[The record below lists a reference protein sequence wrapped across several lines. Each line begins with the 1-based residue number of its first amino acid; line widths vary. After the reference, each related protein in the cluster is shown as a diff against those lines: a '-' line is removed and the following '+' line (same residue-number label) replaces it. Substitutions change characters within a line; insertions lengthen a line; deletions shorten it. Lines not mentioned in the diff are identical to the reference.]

1 MPTVCAHNDPP
12 VPNQTDA
19 SRSIAEPAGQTG
31 GGWRRVRGGVAAAR
45 GAARSFTPGGMPVF
59 AARNYRF
66 ELVSA
71 FYLPFLLAVVDSTI
85 IAVVA
90 KNAFEGAVSPA
101 ALNLVVAM
109 LAASTAF
116 ANIVSFLWVKLSQ
129 GKDKIRFINGLQLA
143 MIVMI
148 GGIALVP
155 RSGLGLFLLVMLVL
169 GARFCWAGFIT
180 IRSTIWRQNYSRD
193 MRARVT
199 GKLATIQVLS
209 VAVLGVGLGTAM
221 DLDDRAFR
229 LFFPVGAVLAL
240 AGVWAW
246 SKVRVRQGPALVAE
260 ERRTGLEPGK
270 GGPSINPLSV
280 WRLLREDRQYGAY
293 MSCMM
298 LLGLGNL
305 MVTPVLVIA
314 LRDLFQM
321 QYLGGILI
329 ANSLPLVMM
338 PLSIP
343 LWARL
348 LDKVHVIEFRAI
360 HCWFFVASSVIVTIA
375 AVSRVPDL
383 LYVSAMIQGL
393 AFGGGVLAWNL
404 GHLDF
409 APASRAS
416 EYMGVHVTLTG
427 LRGLVAPFLAVGI
440 WKGLEYLSPGAGAWT
455 FAFCAAL
462 SAMGGIGFWRL
473 RNRRRRDLAADPE
486 KRAEGKA
493 DGPAVETPR

>member
-1 MPTVCAHNDPP
+1 
-12 VPNQTDA
+12 
-19 SRSIAEPAGQTG
+19 
-31 GGWRRVRGGVAAAR
+31 
-45 GAARSFTPGGMPVF
+45 MPVF

-90 KNAFEGAVSPA
+90 KNAFEGAVSEA

-116 ANIVSFLWVKLSQ
+116 ANIVSFLWVKISQ
-129 GKDKIRFINGLQLA
+129 GRDKIRFINGLQLA
-143 MIVMI
+143 MIVLVA
-148 GGIALVP
+148 GVGLVP
-155 RSGLGLFLLVMLVL
+155 RSAFGLFLLVVLVL
-169 GARFCWAGFIT
+169 LARFCWAGFIT
-180 IRSTIWRQNYSRD
+180 IRSTIWRQNYSRA

-199 GKLATIQVLS
+199 GKLATIQVLA

-229 LFFPVGAVLAL
+229 LFFPVGGLLAL

-246 SKVRVRQGPALVAE
+246 SRVRVRQGPALVAE
-260 ERRTGLEPGK
+260 ERRTGAAG
-270 GGPSINPLSV
+270 GAGPSVNPLSV
-280 WRLLREDRQYGAY
+280 WRVLRDDRRYGAY

-314 LRDLFQM
+314 LRDVFRM
-321 QYLGGILI
+321 EYLGGILI
-329 ANSLPLVMM
+329 ANSLPMIMM

-348 LDKVHVIEFRAI
+348 LDRVHVIEFRAI
-360 HCWFFVASSVIVTIA
+360 HCWFFVASSVIVTVA
-375 AVSRVPDL
+375 AVSRVPEL
-383 LYVSAMIQGL
+383 LYISAMIQGL

-409 APASRAS
+409 APAHRAS

-427 LRGLVAPFLAVGI
+427 LRGLIAPFLAVGI
-440 WKGLEYLSPGAGAWT
+440 WKGLEWVSPGAGAWT
-455 FAFCAAL
+455 FAFCAGL
-462 SAMGGIGFWRL
+462 SAIGGIGFWRL
-473 RNRRRRDLAADPE
+473 RNRRRRELLADPE
-486 KRAEGKA
+486 KRAQARA

>member
-1 MPTVCAHNDPP
+1 
-12 VPNQTDA
+12 VPQTQADE
-19 SRSIAEPAGQTG
+19 SVTEPATAAG
-31 GGWRRVRGGVAAAR
+31 GRRRGGFVAGGLALGGR
-45 GAARSFTPGGMPVF
+45 VGGKVGGAARHGARSFSPASMPTLT
-59 AARNYRF
+59 ARNYRF

-90 KNAFEGAVSPA
+90 KIAFEGAVSPGM
-101 ALNLVVAM
+101 LNLVVAI

-116 ANIVSFLWVKLSQ
+116 ANIVSFAWVKIAH

-143 MIVMI
+143 MIVAVAGI
-148 GGIALVP
+148 GLVP
-155 RSGLGLFLLVMLVL
+155 RTGGGLWTLVALVL
-169 GARFCWAGFIT
+169 LARFCWAGFIT
-180 IRSTIWRQNYSRD
+180 IRSTIWRQNYSRE

-199 GKLATIQVLS
+199 GKLATIQVLA

-229 LFFPVGAVLAL
+229 LFFPVGALLAL
-240 AGVWAW
+240 IGVWAW
-246 SKVRVRQGPALVAE
+246 SKVRVRQGPALIRQE
-260 ERRTGLEPGK
+260 K
-270 GGPSINPLSV
+270 GNRLDADSPSINPMSV
-280 WRLLREDRQYGAY
+280 VRLLRGDKRYASY

-314 LRDLFQM
+314 LRDLFRLE
-321 QYLGGILI
+321 YLGGILI

-348 LDKVHVIEFRAI
+348 LDRVHVIEFRAI
-360 HCWFFVASSVIVTIA
+360 HCWFFVTSSVIVTIA
-375 AVSRVPDL
+375 AVSRVPEL
-383 LYVSAMIQGL
+383 LYISAMIQGL

-409 APASRAS
+409 APAHRAS

-427 LRGLVAPFLAVGI
+427 LRGLIAPFLAVGI

-462 SAMGGIGFWRL
+462 SAAGGVGFLRL
-473 RNRRRRDLAADPE
+473 RNLRRRELAADPE
-486 KRAEGKA
+486 KRAQAKA

>member
-1 MPTVCAHNDPP
+1 MSFSP
-12 VPNQTDA
+12 V
-19 SRSIAEPAGQTG
+19 S
-31 GGWRRVRGGVAAAR
+31 
-45 GAARSFTPGGMPVF
+45 MPVF

-90 KNAFEGAVSPA
+90 KNAFEGAVSSV
-101 ALNLVVAM
+101 ALNFVVAA

-116 ANIVSFLWVKLSQ
+116 ANIVSFLWVKLSH
-129 GKDKIRFINGLQLA
+129 GKDKIRFINGLQVA
-143 MIVMI
+143 MIVLVAS
-148 GGIALVP
+148 IALVP
-155 RSGLGLFLLVMLVL
+155 RNGLGLFSLVVLVL
-169 GARFCWAGFIT
+169 TARFCWAGFIT
-180 IRSTIWRQNYSRD
+180 IRSTIWRQNYTRA

-199 GKLATIQVLS
+199 GKLATIQVLA
-209 VAVLGVGLGTAM
+209 VAVLGIALGTAM

-240 AGVWAW
+240 IGVWAW
-246 SKVRVRQGPALVAE
+246 SRIRVRQGPALVDQ
-260 ERRTGLEPGK
+260 ERRSEGAVDS
-270 GGPSINPLSV
+270 PSISPVSV
-280 WRLLREDRQYGAY
+280 VRLLRGDPRYAGY
-293 MSCMM
+293 MGCMM

-314 LRDLFQM
+314 LRDLFEM
-321 QYLGGILI
+321 QYLGGIMI
-329 ANSLPLVMM
+329 ANSLPMMMM

-348 LDKVHVIEFRAI
+348 LDRVHVIEFRAI
-360 HCWFFVASSVIVTIA
+360 HCWFFVVSSVIVTIA
-375 AVSRVPDL
+375 SVSRVPEL

-409 APASRAS
+409 APAHRAS

-427 LRGLVAPFLAVGI
+427 LRGLIAPFLAVGI

-455 FAFCAAL
+455 FAFCAGL
-462 SAMGGIGFWRL
+462 SALGGIGFWRL
-473 RNRRRRDLAADPE
+473 RAARRRELAADPE
-486 KRAEGKA
+486 KRAEA
-493 DGPAVETPR
+493 RAEGPAVETAR

>member
-1 MPTVCAHNDPP
+1 MPTDESAASNPLP
-12 VPNQTDA
+12 DA
-19 SRSIAEPAGQTG
+19 PS
-31 GGWRRVRGGVAAAR
+31 RVRRGGFIATGVAMGGKVGGKVG
-45 GAARSFTPGGMPVF
+45 GAARSFTPGSMPGL

-90 KNAFEGAVSPA
+90 KIAFEGAVSPGM
-101 ALNLVVAM
+101 LNIVVAI

-116 ANIVSFLWVKLSQ
+116 ANIVSFAWVKLAH

-143 MIVMI
+143 MIVMVAGI
-148 GGIALVP
+148 GLVP
-155 RSGLGLFLLVMLVL
+155 RTGGGLWTLVALVMM
-169 GARFCWAGFIT
+169 ARFCWAGFIT
-180 IRSTIWRQNYSRD
+180 IRSTIWRQNYTRA

-229 LFFPVGAVLAL
+229 FFFPIGGALAL
-240 AGVWAW
+240 IGVWAW
-246 SKVRVRQGPALVAE
+246 SRIRVRQGPLLVRQ
-260 ERRTGLEPGK
+260 ERAAGSAVDA
-270 GGPSINPLSV
+270 PSISPMSV
-280 WRLLREDRQYGAY
+280 VRLLRGDKQYSAY

-314 LRDLFQM
+314 LRDLFRLE
-321 QYLGGILI
+321 YLGGIMI

-348 LDKVHVIEFRAI
+348 LDRVHVIEFRAI
-360 HCWFFVASSVIVTIA
+360 HCWFFVTASCIVTVA
-375 AVSRVPDL
+375 AVTRNHHL
-383 LYVSAMIQGL
+383 LYFSAMIQGL

-409 APASRAS
+409 APAHRAS

-427 LRGLVAPFLAVGI
+427 LRGLIAPFLAVGI
-440 WKGLEYLSPGAGAWT
+440 WKGLEYVSPGAGAWT

-462 SAMGGIGFWRL
+462 SAAGGVGFWRL
-473 RNRRRRDLAADPE
+473 RNKRKRELAADPE
-486 KRAEGKA
+486 KRVQGRA

>member
-1 MPTVCAHNDPP
+1 MP
-12 VPNQTDA
+12 QTQPDE
-19 SRSIAEPAGQTG
+19 SVTEPAPRAGGRRRGFVATG
-31 GGWRRVRGGVAAAR
+31 IAVGGKVGGVAR
-45 GAARSFTPGGMPVF
+45 KGARSFSPSSMPTL

-90 KNAFEGAVSPA
+90 KIAFEGAVSPGM
-101 ALNLVVAM
+101 LNLVVAI

-116 ANIVSFLWVKLSQ
+116 ANIVSFAWVKLAH
-129 GKDKIRFINGLQLA
+129 GKDKIRFINALQVA
-143 MIVMI
+143 MIVMVAGI
-148 GGIALVP
+148 GLVP
-155 RSGLGLFLLVMLVL
+155 RTGGGLWTLVVLVL
-169 GARFCWAGFIT
+169 LARFCWAGFIT
-180 IRSTIWRQNYSRD
+180 IRSTIWRQNYSRE
-193 MRARVT
+193 MRGRVT

-240 AGVWAW
+240 IGVWAW
-246 SKVRVRQGPALVAE
+246 SKVRVRQGPALVRQEQAS
-260 ERRTGLEPGK
+260 GSAADA
-270 GGPSINPLSV
+270 PSMNPMSV
-280 WRLLREDRQYGAY
+280 VRLLRGDKRYASY

-314 LRDLFQM
+314 LRDLFRLE
-321 QYLGGILI
+321 YLGGILI

-348 LDKVHVIEFRAI
+348 LDRVHVIEFRAI
-360 HCWFFVASSVIVTIA
+360 HCWFFVTSSVIVTIA
-375 AVSRVPDL
+375 AVSRVPEL

-409 APASRAS
+409 APAHRAS

-427 LRGLVAPFLAVGI
+427 LRGLIAPFLAVGI
-440 WKGLEYLSPGAGAWT
+440 WKGLEVLSPGAGAWT

-462 SAMGGIGFWRL
+462 SAAGGVGFLRL
-473 RNRRRRDLAADPE
+473 RNLRRRELAADPE
-486 KRAEGKA
+486 KRAQAKA